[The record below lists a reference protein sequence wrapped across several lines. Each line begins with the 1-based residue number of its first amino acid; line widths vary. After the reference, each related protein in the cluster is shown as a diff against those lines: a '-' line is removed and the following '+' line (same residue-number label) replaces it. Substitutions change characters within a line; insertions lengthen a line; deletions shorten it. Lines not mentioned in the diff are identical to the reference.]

1 MSELTE
7 ETKTL
12 ATILRHQKQV
22 SFLLRELAREFE
34 RRADLHDMSKFQ
46 LDEFEGFCRLDNARK
61 YEYGSEEYE
70 ARVHNNNAAQLHVT
84 RNSHHPEYWPG
95 GVADMSFADLVEM
108 LCDWEIARQTRDTEG
123 DINKTWLARQK
134 RFNLSDQELYLL
146 RTMWE
151 KMSTPTAA

>member
-1 MSELTE
+1 MNE

-34 RRADLHDMSKFQ
+34 RRADLHDESKLQ
-46 LDEFEGFCRLDNARK
+46 LDELEGFIQFNTPPV
-61 YEYGSEEYE
+61 EYGSFEYE
-70 ARVHNNNAAQLHVT
+70 ATVQGVSATGIHVG
-84 RNSHHPEYWPG
+84 RNSHHPEYWPN
-95 GVADMSFADLVEM
+95 GVADMNFADIIEM
-108 LCDWEIARQTRDTEG
+108 LCDWEIARQARDTEQ
-123 DINKTWLARQK
+123 DINKTWVTRQK

-151 KMSTPTAA
+151 KMQE